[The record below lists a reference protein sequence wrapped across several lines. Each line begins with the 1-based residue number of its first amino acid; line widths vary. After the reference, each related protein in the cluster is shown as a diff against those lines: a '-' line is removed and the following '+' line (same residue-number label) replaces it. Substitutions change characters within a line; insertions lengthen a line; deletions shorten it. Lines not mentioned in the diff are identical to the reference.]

1 MNHIICL
8 QSRIES
14 IAETSSKPGPAEL
27 GLDDTLA
34 HLTLVGR
41 RRVDMLLERVL
52 AFSNDDDERA
62 AAAHIQERTA
72 RVWHGGQA
80 GHSSDDA
87 SERLQGSPGP
97 KRV

>member
-1 MNHIICL
+1 VSIVNHLILL

-41 RRVDMLLERVL
+41 RRVIMLLERVL
-52 AFSNDDDERA
+52 AFSNDDAERA
-62 AAAHIQERTA
+62 AAEHIRQRTA
-72 RVWHGGQA
+72 RVWYGGSVSFS
-80 GHSSDDA
+80 GEDA
-87 SERLQGSPGP
+87 AEPPSGP
-97 KRV
+97 RR